1 MLLVEPAKWFSCKNL
16 IHLGLFFYRV
26 EIFGESLLST
36 KLGRN
41 FLRLERGLE
50 QILAD
55 ARLDG
60 LSDLGRLD
68 APEKILFVLAVT
80 LW

>member
-1 MLLVEPAKWFSCKNL
+1 MLLVEPAKWFSCKNF
-16 IHLGLFFYRV
+16 IHLSLFLNRV

-41 FLRLERGLE
+41 FFRLERGLE

-55 ARLDG
+55 TRLDG

-68 APEKILFVLAVT
+68 AFEQVLFVLAVT

>member
-1 MLLVEPAKWFSCKNL
+1 M
-16 IHLGLFFYRV
+16 
-26 EIFGESLLST
+26 
-36 KLGRN
+36 GRN

-55 ARLDG
+55 AGLDG
-60 LSDLGRLD
+60 LSDLGGLD
-68 APEKILFVLAVT
+68 AFEKILFVLAVT

>member
-1 MLLVEPAKWFSCKNL
+1 M
-16 IHLGLFFYRV
+16 
-26 EIFGESLLST
+26 
-36 KLGRN
+36 GRN
-41 FLRLERGLE
+41 FFRLERGLE

-68 APEKILFVLAVT
+68 AFEQVLFVLAVT
-80 LW
+80 FW

>member
-1 MLLVEPAKWFSCKNL
+1 MLLVKPAKWLSCENI
-16 IHLGLFFYRV
+16 IHLSLLFYRV

-68 APEKILFVLAVT
+68 AFEQVLFVLAVT

>member
-1 MLLVEPAKWFSCKNL
+1 MLLVEPAKWFSCKNF
-16 IHLGLFFYRV
+16 IHLSLFFYRV
-26 EIFGESLLST
+26 EIFGQSLLST
-36 KLGRN
+36 KLRWN
-41 FLRLERGLE
+41 FLGLERGLE

-68 APEKILFVLAVT
+68 ALE
-80 LW
+80 